1 MKEQIDL
8 RSDVVLVTGAAGGI
22 GSAVAGEFA
31 KEGATT
37 VVTDIATERGAE
49 TAAEL
54 DEQFDATVVFR
65 HLDVSDYED
74 CKETIDDVVA
84 EFGGLDV
91 LVNVA
96 AGGLRDHDDNK
107 PFHETTPADWAVQYD
122 VTFGGPVNTSHVA
135 VQHMMDQE
143 SGAIVNFISEAHK
156 GQERGDN
163 KLYAASK
170 AGVAGFTKALS
181 NEVGWHDIRVNGIS
195 PAATRTPAT
204 AELIDEY
211 GDQMLKKYALNRLG
225 KPSDS
230 ANAAVFLAS
239 DAADWI
245 TGQILCVNG
254 GYS

>member
-1 MKEQIDL
+1 MKEKIDL
-8 RSDVVLVTGAAGGI
+8 SSDVALVTGAAGGI
-22 GSAVAGEFA
+22 GSAVAEELA

-37 VVTDIATERGAE
+37 VVTDISTEHGTDVAERLDDEYEAT
-49 TAAEL
+49 T
-54 DEQFDATVVFR
+54 VFR
-65 HLDVSDYED
+65 QLDVSDYAD
-74 CKETIDDVVA
+74 CEETIDGVVE
-84 EFGGLDV
+84 EFGSIDI

-107 PFHETTPADWAVQYD
+107 AFHETTPEDWQIQYD

-181 NEVGWHDIRVNGIS
+181 KEVGEFDIRVNGIS

-204 AELIDEY
+204 EELIDKY
-211 GDQMLKKYALNRLG
+211 GDKMLQKYALNRLG
-225 KPSDS
+225 KPTDS

-239 DAADWI
+239 DAAEWI
-245 TGQILCVNG
+245 TGQVISVNG